1 MNSHDRKILENVFEI
16 SMCAAE
22 LLTEK
27 KIEVED
33 SRDLCNAVL
42 SLAEKFE
49 QEHPD
54 PADYLMEIYLFA
66 RPKLIERFNKSR
78 CPKTDIYTNKK
89 RKSPK

>member
-1 MNSHDRKILENVFEI
+1 MSSSDRKILENVFEV

-54 PADYLMEIYLFA
+54 PVDYLMEIYLFA
-66 RPKLIERFNKSR
+66 RPKLLKRFNEKQYL
-78 CPKTDIYTNKK
+78 KTDIFANKN

>member
-1 MNSHDRKILENVFEI
+1 MNSPDRKILENVFEV

-49 QEHPD
+49 PV
-54 PADYLMEIYLFA
+54 DYLMEIYLFA
-66 RPKLIERFNKSR
+66 RPKLLERFNEK
-78 CPKTDIYTNKK
+78 
-89 RKSPK
+89 

>member
-1 MNSHDRKILENVFEI
+1 MNSPDRKVLETVFEV
-16 SMCAAE
+16 SMCATE

-33 SRDLCNAVL
+33 SRDLCNEVL

-54 PADYLMEIYLFA
+54 PVDYLMEIYLFA
-66 RPKLIERFNKSR
+66 RPKLIARF
-78 CPKTDIYTNKK
+78 
-89 RKSPK
+89 RKD